1 MERDSIPADELDKQ
15 EKHKSQTG
23 QKHQDFE
30 AELLTPR
37 SMMAV
42 FDYNPK
48 ESSPNA
54 DAEAELTFS
63 AGDIITVFG
72 SMDDDG
78 FYYGE
83 LNQQRGLVPSNFLE
97 AVTSDGGMVEEL
109 HSKDKD
115 AFPPSSESQLNPDGS
130 VDQSDSSPTPPTE
143 PPSCLATGEQCP
155 EQASLAILKCSDLP
169 GQSKKKR
176 GFFFKGKK
184 LFKKL
189 GSSKKN

>member
-1 MERDSIPADELDKQ
+1 MQGSL
-15 EKHKSQTG
+15 
-23 QKHQDFE
+23 
-30 AELLTPR
+30 AEVCVGIM
-37 SMMAV
+37 S
-42 FDYNPK
+42 FFK
-48 ESSPNA
+48 
-54 DAEAELTFS
+54 
-63 AGDIITVFG
+63 
-72 SMDDDG
+72 
-78 FYYGE
+78 
-83 LNQQRGLVPSNFLE
+83 SNFYFLFFFF
-97 AVTSDGGMVEEL
+97 SF
-109 HSKDKD
+109 S
-115 AFPPSSESQLNPDGS
+115 FPAQLNPDGS